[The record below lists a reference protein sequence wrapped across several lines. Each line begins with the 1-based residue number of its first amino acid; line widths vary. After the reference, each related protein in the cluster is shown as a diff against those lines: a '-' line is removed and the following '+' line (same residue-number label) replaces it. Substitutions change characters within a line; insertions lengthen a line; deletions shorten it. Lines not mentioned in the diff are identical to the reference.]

1 MDKALKKI
9 VASHLSQLEAS
20 SKNFEDIYKIM
31 FSERDRTLGE
41 ENDGFRIR
49 KHSFGQIKQRIDHLS
64 AVLAARFG
72 SSNRWI
78 GLEMENSILW
88 VIAFWAILRSG
99 NRPYL
104 INMRHPAALA
114 GNLIRTLGIDTI
126 LAQTPGALDAS
137 YYCVSELE
145 QEAAEALITP
155 CFADEMALS
164 TSATT
169 LKQVICFYT
178 GKQISHQL
186 LNSGDIVRSCPQ
198 IAGTYK
204 GELKQLA
211 LLPFYHVFGLFAVY
225 FWFSFFGTT
234 IVFLANNAPST
245 ILKTC
250 RKHNVTHIFAVPMF
264 WHEVADKLTKEL
276 SSRDAA
282 VQKKFTKAAK
292 FCTAVQNIFPS
303 FGLRLTHKLLHSV
316 TDSLF
321 GDSLRFCIS
330 GGSYI
335 RTSALELLNSV
346 GCCLHNGYGMSEVG
360 ITSVEQ
366 SCKPK
371 QMNRNAIGTPFGSV
385 SYRISPNGTL
395 LIKGDSLCSRMQI
408 NGEEVG
414 MPQWFDSGDVVVLE
428 NNTYFIR
435 GRMGDA
441 VIGENGENINPDLIE
456 QAIPIHGFEGV
467 SAFTVLG
474 LEETEQETLSLVV
487 QIDPRI
493 SDAALQALI
502 HAVYAYN
509 EALPLTTAVQAF
521 YITYDPIMPK
531 SAVKV
536 GRQYLKRAIANGDVT
551 LIPFSEAK
559 AAQQIAGEDTD
570 PVLLE
575 QVRLV
580 VASVLDIA
588 PETLT
593 NDAHLIFEAGA
604 SSLQYLSVIV
614 ALEEKFSCS
623 GLLEEGKNAYTV
635 KELCRQIE
643 RQL

>member
-1 MDKALKKI
+1 MDKALKRI
-9 VASHLSQLEAS
+9 VASHLAQLEAS
-20 SKNFEDIYKIM
+20 SKTFEDIYEIM

-49 KHSFGQIKQRIDHLS
+49 KHSFGQVKQRIDHLS

-72 SSNRWI
+72 SDNRWI

-88 VIAFWAILRSG
+88 VVAFWAILRSG

-114 GNLIRTLGIDTI
+114 ENLIRTLEIDTI

-137 YYCVSELE
+137 YYNVDSLE
-145 QEAAEALITP
+145 QETAAKLTNP
-155 CFADEMALS
+155 CFANEMALS

-178 GKQISHQL
+178 GKQIAHQL

-198 IAGTYK
+198 IAGTYQ

-234 IVFLANNAPST
+234 VVFLANNAPST

-250 RKHNVTHIFAVPMF
+250 QKHNVTHIFAVPMF
-264 WHEVADKLTKEL
+264 WHEVADKLAKEL

-282 VQKKFTKAAK
+282 TQKKFEKAAR

-303 FGLRLTHKLLHSV
+303 FGLWLTHKLLHTV

-371 QMNRNAIGTPFGSV
+371 QMDRNAIGMPFGSV

-395 LIKGDSLCSRMQI
+395 LIKGDSLCYRMLI
-408 NGEEVG
+408 NGEETG
-414 MPQWFDSGDVVVLE
+414 LPEWFDSGDVVSFDD
-428 NNTYFIR
+428 NTYFIR

-456 QAIPIHGFEGV
+456 QAIPIHGHTGV
-467 SAFTVLG
+467 SAFAVLG
-474 LEETEQETLSLVV
+474 LEEATQEILSLVV
-487 QIDPRI
+487 QVDSHI
-493 SDAALQALI
+493 SDTALQALI
-502 HAVYAYN
+502 RAVYTYN

-531 SAVKV
+531 NAVKV

-559 AAQQIAGEDTD
+559 AVQQTDGEDTN
-570 PVLLE
+570 PELLE
-575 QVRLV
+575 QVRTV
-580 VASVLDIA
+580 AASVLSIA
-588 PETLT
+588 PEALT
-593 NDAHLIFEAGA
+593 DDAHLIFEAGA

-614 ALEEKFSCS
+614 ALEEKFGCS